1 MSDELNPI
9 ERDLLDGFNE
19 FVERLKQ
26 ENQADQARQVRELLY
41 GKPFV
46 INANAEI
53 AAAGSGIHDIDAV
66 MDDVCNF
73 LDRMCHDRQWGVL
86 DAVCRA
92 WPTGC
97 NPRSLQLTIGVL
109 TATLAAKQ
117 HIPGRAVLLESAK
130 LTWGDRPEY
139 WGGLE

>member
-1 MSDELNPI
+1 MTDGLPAHEPI
-9 ERDLLDGFNE
+9 LPEGFQ
-19 FVERLKQ
+19 ERLCQELKKQ
-26 ENQADQARQVRELLY
+26 EVGQV
-41 GKPFV
+41 
-46 INANAEI
+46 
-53 AAAGSGIHDIDAV
+53 
-66 MDDVCNF
+66 MTDVCNF
-73 LDRMCHDRQWGVL
+73 LDRMCHEGQWGVL